1 MTTPSHRVPR
11 GFTLIEML
19 SSITIIVIL
28 AGMVVAGTAF
38 VKEKQRRSV
47 AEVQIKLLANA
58 CEEFKLDNHFYPGIQ
73 ENTRGDGKNMS
84 NELFSDLYWDSDR
97 DGSGPKSDADQKIYI
112 AELDPEHNKQG
123 WIDGN
128 GQAARIIDPWGNEY
142 RYRKGS
148 NAINPD
154 FDLWS
159 SGKDGKTSPDNPK
172 DKNNRDDVQ
181 NK

>member
-1 MTTPSHRVPR
+1 MTSPSHRIPR

-19 SSITIIVIL
+19 ATITIIVIL

-38 VKEKQRRSV
+38 VKEKQRRST

-58 CEEFKLDNHFYPGIQ
+58 CEEFKLDNGYYPGIQ
-73 ENTRGDGKNMS
+73 ENTRGDGKTMS
-84 NELFSDLYWDSDR
+84 NELFTDLYWDSDR
-97 DGSGPKSDADQKIYI
+97 DGSGPKSDSDQKIYI
-112 AELDPEHNKQG
+112 AELDPENNKQG
-123 WIDGN
+123 WMDGK
-128 GQAARIIDPWGNEY
+128 GQSAKILDPWNNEY
-142 RYRKGS
+142 RYRKGT

-159 SGKDGKTSPDNPK
+159 AGKDGKTNPENPR
-172 DKNNRDDVQ
+172 DKSNRDDVQ